1 DDLRAG
7 PLRRFGV
14 RAEPLLDGG
23 CGWRR
28 HADLGSKKKPHTV
41 SGAGARFL
49 PETLLRSGRR
59 PAPAANER
67 KQSDDA
73 KKERG
78 AKLQRGGRQDVGA
91 RELGVHRT
99 TWVTLDAVRCQTES
113 TSHPTFAGCG
123 IQRICRSLGRK

>member
-1 DDLRAG
+1 MLAPPGYPKTTSPPSRVRTSQTICAPVLCAGSACGLSLGWTAGAGGDDMRTSGA
-7 PLRRFGV
+7 
-14 RAEPLLDGG
+14 
-23 CGWRR
+23 
-28 HADLGSKKKPHTV
+28 KKKPHTV

-78 AKLQRGGRQDVGA
+78 AKLQRGGGQDVGA
-91 RELGVHRT
+91 RGLRVHR
-99 TWVTLDAVRCQTES
+99 L
-113 TSHPTFAGCG
+113 HG
-123 IQRICRSLGRK
+123 